1 MSAIMRG
8 LLLADTMAQGG
19 SASAP
24 LLSAAGAAAAAA
36 AVLKPCLLLLLG
48 LLGMVCSWGGFI
60 LSPRGLANTAAEDCV
75 LLAGLYFRAV
85 GALIPA
91 AAAAAA
97 GALGAL
103 TAVAA
108 AARLLPV
115 GWKWQDSSTIPSVSC
130 KVNHRYHISSRAATS
145 KAEGKGADMD
155 KHICKQ

>member
-1 MSAIMRG
+1 MSAIIRG
-8 LLLADTMAQGG
+8 LLFADTIAQGG

-48 LLGMVCSWGGFI
+48 LLGMVCNWGGFR
-60 LSPRGLANTAAEDCV
+60 LSPRGLARAAAEDWV

-91 AAAAAA
+91 AAAATAAAAVLPGWPPAAAAA
-97 GALGAL
+97 GALGVL

-115 GWKWQDSSTIPSVSC
+115 GWKGQDSSTSHSGSC
-130 KVNHRYHISSRAATS
+130 
-145 KAEGKGADMD
+145 
-155 KHICKQ
+155 